1 MLDDTI
7 AVKQR
12 HQRFL
17 DRVLAAGQVW
27 GLKSAAGWCV
37 SPSTT
42 DDTDSAE
49 VMPFWSDRAY
59 AQQCAREAWS
69 EYEPT
74 AIPLD
79 EFLDR
84 WLPGMATDGTLV
96 GTNWNA
102 QLIGFET
109 TPQQLKE
116 ELDARRTQ
124 TI

>member
-17 DRVLAAGQVW
+17 DRAFAAGEVW
-27 GLKSAAGWCV
+27 GLKSPVGWCI
-37 SPSTT
+37 SRSTKAAT
-42 DDTDSAE
+42 DGAE

-74 AIPLD
+74 AIPLN

-84 WLPGMATDGTLV
+84 WLLGMAADNTLV

-102 QLIGFET
+102 HLIGFET
-109 TPQQLKE
+109 TPQKLKE
-116 ELDARRTQ
+116 ELEAGRTP